1 MGATIMVPM
10 AALDSDFSTC
20 SALVVDGNPTSRSIL
35 VSQLR
40 DFGVASVAQA
50 ARAVDARRQLEF
62 RTFDFV
68 LCEQHFP
75 TDAMSGQDLLDDLRR
90 NQLLPFSTVFIMI
103 TGEATYAKVAEAAES
118 ALDGYM
124 LKPHKA
130 TQLGERL
137 VAARV
142 RKVSLQ
148 GIFTAI
154 EEENFEEAAR
164 LCLERFEARGQFW
177 LYAARVGAELLLRL
191 GRCIEAQTLYKAVVD
206 AKTLPW
212 AKLGVA
218 RSQLEAGQINQATS
232 TLEKLIGEDANYADA
247 YDVMGRAQFEL
258 GRFDKAL
265 ETYKMAATLTPASIS
280 RVQNLAMMTY
290 YSGDH
295 EEAEKLLDKTTR
307 LGLDSKMFDAQTLV
321 LLAFTRLGTA
331 DRKGLQRC
339 YDDFLRL
346 IDKDEGNARLKRLAA
361 IVEALNL
368 IQQHQFA
375 RSVDAVR
382 EMAKTVREPQF
393 DFESASNL
401 VALMAQLSAKAIQL
415 NELEETIDVIGRRF
429 CSNRSLTE
437 LLAASAVSHPPYAD
451 RLRLAQSQVL
461 EFAETAMALSLAGDP
476 TNAVK
481 NLILHGRD
489 TLNSRLIDNAYQLLQ
504 KHSAKVKGAP
514 ELQDMV
520 QQLKARCG
528 PLVNRASLG
537 EQKRQAG
544 GLALRTG
551 KRVAPEIGKLPDPPP
566 ASLPPAEELL
576 PGV

>member
-1 MGATIMVPM
+1 MRRMAT
-10 AALDSDFSTC
+10 LDTDFSTC
-20 SALVVDGNPTSRSIL
+20 TALVVDGNPTSRSIL

-40 DFGVASVAQA
+40 DFGVANVAQA

-68 LCEQHFP
+68 LCEQHFS
-75 TDAMSGQDLLDDLRR
+75 TDNMSGQDLLDDLRR

-130 TQLGERL
+130 TQLGDRL

-148 GIFTAI
+148 AIFTAL
-154 EEENFEEAAR
+154 EEEKFEDAAR
-164 LCLERFEARGQFW
+164 LCLERFESKGMFW
-177 LYAARVGAELLLRL
+177 LYAARVGAELLLRV
-191 GRCIEAQTLYKAVVD
+191 GRCQEAQTLYKAVVD

-218 RSQLEAGQINQATS
+218 RAQLEAGQINQATT
-232 TLEKLIGEDANYADA
+232 TLEKLIGEDPNYADA
-247 YDVMGRAQFEL
+247 YDVMGRAHFEL

-265 ETYKMAATLTPASIS
+265 ETYKMAATLTPASIT
-280 RVQNLAMMTY
+280 RLQNLAMMTY
-290 YSGDH
+290 YSGNH
-295 EEAEKLLDKTTR
+295 EEAEQLLDKTTR
-307 LGLDSKMFDAQTLV
+307 LGLESKMFDAQTLV
-321 LLAFTRLGTA
+321 LLAFTRLNSA
-331 DRKGLQRC
+331 DRRGLQRC
-339 YDDFLRL
+339 YDDLLRL
-346 IDKDEGNARLKRLAA
+346 MERDADNPRLRRLAG

-375 RSVDAVR
+375 KSVDAVR
-382 EMAKTVREPQF
+382 EMAKTVREPLF

-401 VALMAQLSAKAIQL
+401 VALMAHLAAKAIQL
-415 NELEETIDVIGRRF
+415 NELEETIDVMGRRF

-437 LLAASAVSHPPYAD
+437 LLAASAIVHPPYAD
-451 RLRLAQSQVL
+451 RLRVAQTQVL
-461 EFAETAMALSLAGDP
+461 EFAETAMALSLRGDP
-476 TNAVK
+476 TSAVK

-504 KHSAKVKGAP
+504 KHSGKVYSAP
-514 ELQDMV
+514 ELLSTV
-520 QQLKARCG
+520 QQLKANCG
-528 PLVNRASLG
+528 PVVNRASLG

-551 KRVAPEIGKLPDPPP
+551 KRVAPEFEKLPDPPP
-566 ASLPPAEELL
+566 AAQPAESVL
-576 PGV
+576 PGA

>member
-1 MGATIMVPM
+1 MRRMAT
-10 AALDSDFSTC
+10 LDTDFSTC
-20 SALVVDGNPTSRSIL
+20 TALVVDGNPTSRSIL

-40 DFGVASVAQA
+40 DFGVANVAQA

-68 LCEQHFP
+68 LCEQHFS
-75 TDAMSGQDLLDDLRR
+75 TDNMSGQDLLDDLRR

-103 TGEATYAKVAEAAES
+103 TSEATYAKVAEAAES

-130 TQLGERL
+130 TQLGDRL

-148 GIFTAI
+148 AIFTAL
-154 EEENFEEAAR
+154 EEEKFEDAAR
-164 LCLERFEARGQFW
+164 LCLERFESKGMFW
-177 LYAARVGAELLLRL
+177 LYAARVGAELLLRV
-191 GRCIEAQTLYKAVVD
+191 GRCQEAQTLYKAVVD

-218 RSQLEAGQINQATS
+218 RAQLEAGQINQATT
-232 TLEKLIGEDANYADA
+232 TLEKLIGEDPNYADA
-247 YDVMGRAQFEL
+247 YDVMGRAHFEL

-265 ETYKMAATLTPASIS
+265 ETYKMAATLTPASIT
-280 RVQNLAMMTY
+280 RLQNLAMMTY
-290 YSGDH
+290 YSGNH
-295 EEAEKLLDKTTR
+295 EEAEQLLDKTTR
-307 LGLDSKMFDAQTLV
+307 LGLESKMFDAQTLV
-321 LLAFTRLGTA
+321 LLAFTRLNSA
-331 DRKGLQRC
+331 DRRGLQRC
-339 YDDFLRL
+339 YDDLLRL
-346 IDKDEGNARLKRLAA
+346 MERDADNPRLRRLAG

-375 RSVDAVR
+375 KSVDAVR
-382 EMAKTVREPQF
+382 EMAKTVREPLF

-401 VALMAQLSAKAIQL
+401 VALMAHLAAKAIQL
-415 NELEETIDVIGRRF
+415 NELEETIDVMGRRF

-437 LLAASAVSHPPYAD
+437 LLAASAIAHPPYAD
-451 RLRLAQSQVL
+451 RLRVAQTQVL
-461 EFAETAMALSLAGDP
+461 EFAETAMALSLRGDP
-476 TNAVK
+476 TSAVK

-504 KHSAKVKGAP
+504 KHSGKVQSAA
-514 ELQDMV
+514 ELLGMV
-520 QQLKARCG
+520 QQLKLNCG
-528 PLVNRASLG
+528 PMVNRASLG

-551 KRVAPEIGKLPDPPP
+551 KRVAPEFEKLPDPSP
-566 ASLPPAEELL
+566 AALPAEIVL
-576 PGV
+576 PGA